1 VSTSPTTTSQPTTS
15 STTSTGGTQT
25 IKDVNHLSPSTAVKF
40 LLLSPNRRFVCSPD
54 AVTEHYLRVA
64 YGGRAGCVKAVSPSS
79 AAKSLGSLQV
89 DVTGDKAAVA
99 AHPVGGIYDG
109 EKITVSLVKN
119 GPGWQV
125 DGIKSNAPVGP

>member
-15 STTSTGGTQT
+15 STTSTARSQT
-25 IKDVNHLSPSTAVKF
+25 IKDLNHLSPSTAVKF
-40 LLLSPNRRFVCSPD
+40 LLLSPNPRFVCSPD

-79 AAKSLGSLQV
+79 AAKSLGSLQI
-89 DVTGDKAAVA
+89 DVTGDKATVT

-109 EKITVSLVKN
+109 EKLTASLVKEDGSWN
-119 GPGWQV
+119 V
-125 DGIKSNAPVGP
+125 DGLKSNAPVGP